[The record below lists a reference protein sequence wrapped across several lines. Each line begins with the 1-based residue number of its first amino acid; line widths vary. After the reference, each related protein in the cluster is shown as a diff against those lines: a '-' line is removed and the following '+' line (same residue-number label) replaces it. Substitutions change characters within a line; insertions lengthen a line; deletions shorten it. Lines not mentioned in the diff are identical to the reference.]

1 MNRAAAVPTPA
12 PIAREGTLLLA
23 DVGRDP
29 SWTAHRARLGPVPEL
44 DVATLAAWTDETQLR
59 GRGGAGFPFSR
70 KLTTAARR
78 RALVVVNASEGE
90 PASHK
95 DEVLVTRVPHL
106 VLDGAVVTARALGTR
121 EVHVVVPSARPAMV
135 QAMAA
140 AVRERRKGGERV
152 RWHLHHADDRFV
164 AGQARAVLELMAGRE
179 NKPVTAWAPEAVSGH
194 RGRPTL
200 LSNAETFAHVAAVS
214 RLGPKAYA
222 AYGNPSTPGTV
233 LLTLDGDSSAP
244 EVLEAPGGSRL
255 VEALATRWLPGMPV
269 LLGGYHGTWLT
280 GTDVETA
287 RLDRDA
293 LAASGFALGAGVV
306 LPLAQGICPVAR
318 TSAIVTYL
326 AGESAGR
333 CGPCRFGLPTMA
345 AELERVARG
354 GGNEERLLELAGVVT
369 GRGACAHPDGTARL
383 VRSLLDRFPVEVAH
397 HLEGRCDWAGARR
410 AHAPRPLPQQVT
422 VLPRSG
428 R

>member
-1 MNRAAAVPTPA
+1 MSSLPTSATSA
-12 PIAREGTLLLA
+12 PIAHAGTLLLA

-29 SWTAHRARLGPVPEL
+29 SWSAHRARVGPVPEVDL
-44 DVATLAAWTDETQLR
+44 TTLAAWTDETQLR

-106 VLDGAVVTARALGTR
+106 VLDGAVVTARALRTR

-135 QAMAA
+135 QAVAA
-140 AVRERRKGGERV
+140 AVRERRKGGERM
-152 RWHLHHADDRFV
+152 RWHVHQAADRFV

-214 RLGPKAYA
+214 RLGPQAYA
-222 AYGNPSTPGTV
+222 AFGNPSTPGTV
-233 LLTLDGDSSAP
+233 LLTVDGDGASP
-244 EVLEAPGGSRL
+244 EVLEVPGGSRL

-280 GTDVETA
+280 GSDVQSA

-293 LAASGFALGAGVV
+293 LAAAGFALGAGVV
-306 LPLAQGICPVAR
+306 LPLAQGTCPVAR

-333 CGPCRFGLPTMA
+333 CGPCRFGLPTLA
-345 AELERVARG
+345 AELERTARG
-354 GGNEERLLELAGVVT
+354 GGNEQRLLELAGVVT

-397 HLEGRCDWAGARR
+397 HLEGRCQWPGA
-410 AHAPRPLPQQVT
+410 APSRPRHLPTQLT

>member
-1 MNRAAAVPTPA
+1 MTSAARLPGTAT
-12 PIAREGTLLLA
+12 PIARRGTLLLA
-23 DVGRDP
+23 DVGLDP
-29 SWTAHRARLGPVPEL
+29 SWAAHRSRLGPVPQPDLE
-44 DVATLAAWTDETQLR
+44 TLAAWTDEVRLR

-95 DEVLVTRVPHL
+95 DAVLVTRAPHL

-121 EVHVVVPSARPAMV
+121 EVHVVVPGAHEPVVRSV
-135 QAMAA
+135 NA
-140 AVRERRKGGERV
+140 AVRERRRAGERV
-152 RWHLHHADDRFV
+152 RWHVHRADERFV

-222 AYGNPSTPGTV
+222 AFGNPSTPGTV
-233 LLTLDGDSSAP
+233 LLTVDGDGPAP
-244 EVLEAPGGSRL
+244 EVLEAAGGTRL
-255 VEALATRWLPGMPV
+255 ADALTTRWLPGVPV

-280 GTDVETA
+280 GSDVESA

-306 LPLAQGICPVAR
+306 LPLARGVCPVVR
-318 TSAIVTYL
+318 TAGIVRFL

-333 CGPCRFGLPTMA
+333 CGPCRFGLPAMA
-345 AELERVARG
+345 GQLD
-354 GGNEERLLELAGVVT
+354 RLVEGRASEQRLMELAGLVT

-383 VRSLLDRFPVEVAH
+383 VRSLLERFPDEVAH
-397 HLEGRCDWAGARR
+397 HAAGSCRWPGATTAPRAARAGAD
-410 AHAPRPLPQQVT
+410 
-422 VLPRSG
+422 VLAG
-428 R
+428 RWGR

>member
-1 MNRAAAVPTPA
+1 MSRAPVAAHTPLVV
-12 PIAREGTLLLA
+12 REGTLLLA
-23 DVGRDP
+23 DVGRDA
-29 SWTAHRARLGPVPEL
+29 SWAAHRSRLGPVPEL

-95 DEVLVTRVPHL
+95 DEALVTRVPHL

-135 QAMAA
+135 QAVAA
-140 AVRERRKGGERV
+140 AVRERRKAGERV
-152 RWHLHHADDRFV
+152 RWHLHQAADRFV

-214 RLGPKAYA
+214 RLGPRAYA

-233 LLTLDGDSSAP
+233 LLTVDGDGPAP
-244 EVLEAPGGSRL
+244 EVLEAPGGGRL
-255 VEALATRWLPGMPV
+255 VEALSTRWLPGMPV

-280 GTDVETA
+280 GTDVESA
-287 RLDRDA
+287 RLDRNA
-293 LAASGFALGAGVV
+293 LAVAGFALGAGVV
-306 LPLAQGICPVAR
+306 LPLPQGICPVTR
-318 TSAIVTYL
+318 TSGIVTYL

-333 CGPCRFGLPTMA
+333 CGPCRFGLPALA
-345 AELERVARG
+345 AELERVARAG
-354 GGNEERLLELAGVVT
+354 GDDRRLLELAGVVT

-383 VRSLLDRFPVEVAH
+383 VRSLLDRFPVEVAQ
-397 HLEGRCDWAGARR
+397 HLEGRCHWAGDARGR
-410 AHAPRPLPQQVT
+410 APRQPPHQLAGG
-422 VLPRSG
+422 PRSG